1 MSEEE
6 QEVNPVQAAAE
17 AEAPKSA
24 EDDAVDAE
32 TDADAAVAATDEIS
46 QPRASPSPTPPPPSV
61 APTAVVKK
69 RGKLVNPSPIDA
81 ITVAAMSAAVQ
92 QMSVAGY
99 HGLATLL
106 TGVLQEPTTTLIP
119 SKEQVEV
126 AARKAMQDQ
135 PVWVHWSKTDMAPQF
150 KVDANR
156 LMVTGALR
164 GYRMARASHGCTGK
178 GTFYFEIQML
188 PGPSATEIV
197 NSLPPNA
204 RLGPGLREQL
214 QKAVEW
220 EEIQQHSSN
229 QMSSA
234 DPSQDK
240 DQDGK
245 PHRKRKLQDEA
256 RPPQVGGHV
265 RVGWSMRTG
274 DLQAPVGYDKWSY
287 GIRDTGGSILH
298 CSQRQD
304 HWGGEGFSVD
314 DIIGCAISFEE
325 HDETL
330 NHIRFFK
337 NGNCMGQFIISKGKR
352 EGGEAFS
359 NIEPGIYYPA
369 VSCYMGGSV
378 RANFGPHWICP
389 PKRNRLPAS
398 VKNLRPVSSI
408 SPPPLQPEEAIGA
421 SAATIKLFRKT
432 EQQQALKEAITAEA
446 EIQCRAYEDFLNNHI
461 AEIRKARLLRGL
473 SIADLPD
480 QLTEEQTALSSS
492 DPLET

>member
-1 MSEEE
+1 MSGEE
-6 QEVNPVQAAAE
+6 QQVNPGTEASEE
-17 AEAPKSA
+17 AEAPKAAGNNA
-24 EDDAVDAE
+24 EYAE
-32 TDADAAVAATDEIS
+32 PEADAASGSSDGIS
-46 QPRASPSPTPPPPSV
+46 QPRASPSTTPPVPSV
-61 APTAVVKK
+61 APAAVVVKK
-69 RGKLVNPSPIDA
+69 RGKLVNPSPLDA
-81 ITVAAMSAAVQ
+81 LTAAAMSAAVQ
-92 QMSVAGY
+92 QMSVTGY

-106 TGVLQEPTTTLIP
+106 TGALQEPTHTLIP
-119 SKEQVEV
+119 SKEQVEF

-135 PVWVHWSKTDMAPQF
+135 PVWVHWSKNDMAPQF
-150 KVDANR
+150 KVDPNR
-156 LMVTGALR
+156 LVVTGALR

-188 PGPSATEIV
+188 PGPTATEIV

-220 EEIQQHSSN
+220 EENLPKSSID
-229 QMSSA
+229 MSSSSR
-234 DPSQDK
+234 DEEHESNPY
-240 DQDGK
+240 
-245 PHRKRKLQDEA
+245 RKRKLQDEEK
-256 RPPQVGGHV
+256 PPQVGGHV

-325 HDETL
+325 HDETQ

-337 NGNCMGQFIISKGKR
+337 NGNCMGQFVISKGKR

-378 RANFGPHWICP
+378 KANFGPHWICP
-389 PKRNRLPAS
+389 PKRSRLPAS
-398 VKNLRPVSSI
+398 VKNLRPVASLI
-408 SPPPLQPEEAIGA
+408 PPPLQPEEAVGA
-421 SAATIKLFRKT
+421 CAATIKLFRKT
-432 EQQQALKEAITAEA
+432 EQQQALKEAIAAEA
-446 EIQCRAYEDFLNNHI
+446 GIQCQAYEDFLQNHVV
-461 AEIRKARLLRGL
+461 EIRKARQLRAL

-480 QLTEEQTALSSS
+480 QLTEESAAHSST
-492 DPLET
+492 DPMET